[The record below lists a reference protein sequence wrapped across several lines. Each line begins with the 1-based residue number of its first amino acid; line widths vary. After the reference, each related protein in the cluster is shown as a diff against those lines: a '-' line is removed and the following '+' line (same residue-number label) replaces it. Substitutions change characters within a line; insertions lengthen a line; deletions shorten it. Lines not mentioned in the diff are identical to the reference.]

1 MVVLNMQNLFPLRFR
16 KSTYF
21 KTLYKLTLYHTFLPR
36 LEVERRGYDI
46 YIFGERVSIEIML
59 FLSDKFFLI
68 LFFLIFIC
76 PLDHCAADSRKIYN
90 LCSSRP
96 QMHHN
101 RIEKNCPTSFQ
112 V

>member
-1 MVVLNMQNLFPLRFR
+1 M
-16 KSTYF
+16 
-21 KTLYKLTLYHTFLPR
+21 PR

-46 YIFGERVSIEIML
+46 YNFGERVSIEIML

-76 PLDHCAADSRKIYN
+76 PLDHCAADSHKIYN

-101 RIEKNCPTSFQ
+101 RIEKNCPTSLSYSKHDLVLMRDTRQRTTTDLDEFKSQ
-112 V
+112 KVI

>member
-1 MVVLNMQNLFPLRFR
+1 M
-16 KSTYF
+16 
-21 KTLYKLTLYHTFLPR
+21 PR

-46 YIFGERVSIEIML
+46 YNFGERVSIEIML

-76 PLDHCAADSRKIYN
+76 PLDHCAADSHKIYN

-101 RIEKNCPTSFQ
+101 RIDLVLMRDTRQRTTTDLDEFKSQ
-112 V
+112 KVI